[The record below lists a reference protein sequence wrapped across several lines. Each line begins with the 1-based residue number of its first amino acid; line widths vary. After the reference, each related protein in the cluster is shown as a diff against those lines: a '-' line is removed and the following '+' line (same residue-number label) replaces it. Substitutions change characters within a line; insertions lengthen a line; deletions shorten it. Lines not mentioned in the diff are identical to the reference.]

1 MGRLVLDGWLV
12 ILGGLSRM
20 LFNFAAISLL
30 YSFRW
35 ISFLFIRRRTISK
48 LFGKVFYENQTNPF
62 ILVLLEAK
70 IKTSGNAKTSV
81 LSV

>member
-1 MGRLVLDGWLV
+1 MDGWLV
-12 ILGGLSRM
+12 ILGGLSGM

-70 IKTSGNAKTSV
+70 INTSGNAKTSV